1 MIGLAKRRKGR
12 LVNVAMMR
20 FLCGLDV
27 HEFSLLFADVLSV
40 MVAEFPRTPIETAN
54 REGPEKMTL
63 HLILFLTLMRLK
75 TLLSLRFLD
84 GLTGWT
90 FSHLG
95 RTLNRCEKVLKC
107 CLARFMD
114 LPSAF
119 ELELDTRTYFN
130 SETFGSKSFPIALL
144 PDCTY
149 HLLPRVIFFHFKI
162 NHIERMNLLDPLH
175 LPTKQPLDDGFQVFH
190 LFHRQK
196 HPRSD
201 FSSFTE
207 LGGVLFWP

>member
-75 TLLSLRFLD
+75 TLLSLRCASKIFYYILFEPKLTKAHPAGFSMGSRD
-84 GLTGWT
+84 G
-90 FSHLG
+90 
-95 RTLNRCEKVLKC
+95 
-107 CLARFMD
+107 
-114 LPSAF
+114 PSAT
-119 ELELDTRTYFN
+119 LEGPSIGARR
-130 SETFGSKSFPIALL
+130 
-144 PDCTY
+144 C
-149 HLLPRVIFFHFKI
+149 
-162 NHIERMNLLDPLH
+162 
-175 LPTKQPLDDGFQVFH
+175 
-190 LFHRQK
+190 
-196 HPRSD
+196 
-201 FSSFTE
+201 
-207 LGGVLFWP
+207 